1 MCQQD
6 CRAKLP
12 PTVACTL
19 EKATNID
26 TDVSFCAVYLGIL
39 TRSEG
44 NKKCRSLNA
53 RFPLPKSK
61 KDFNTFKFEFERL
74 IPKDKVG
81 YKLFVDMRTTR
92 NSGTVQ
98 SLVKISHFNLKAIIY
113 FESFVNQ
120 IYLSSSLSSNCP
132 FF

>member
-6 CRAKLP
+6 CRPKLP

-19 EKATNID
+19 ETATNID

-44 NKKCRSLNA
+44 NEKCRSLNA
-53 RFPLPKSK
+53 RFPLPKSET
-61 KDFNTFKFEFERL
+61 DFNMLKFEFERL
-74 IPKDKVG
+74 IPEDKMG
-81 YKLFVDMRTTR
+81 YNLFVDMTTTK

-98 SLVKISHFNLKAIIY
+98 
-113 FESFVNQ
+113 
-120 IYLSSSLSSNCP
+120 P
-132 FF
+132 